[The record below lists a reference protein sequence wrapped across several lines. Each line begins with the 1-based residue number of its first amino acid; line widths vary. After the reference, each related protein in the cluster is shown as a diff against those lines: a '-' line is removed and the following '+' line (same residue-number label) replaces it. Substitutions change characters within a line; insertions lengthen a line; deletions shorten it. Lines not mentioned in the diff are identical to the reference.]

1 MTIRVLIADDHA
13 LVRAGFAL
21 VVGNEPGMRVV
32 GEAANGTAAVTLAR
46 STRPDV
52 VLMDIRMPGLDGI
65 EATRR
70 ITADPAVTARVLI
83 LTTFDLDEYVFGAL
97 RAGAS
102 GFLVEDTRPALLL
115 EAIRTLAVG
124 EACWPPAPPAASS
137 RSSPATPHPQPGP
150 MPPAESLTSR
160 ERDVLGL
167 VGRGLSNTEICQQL
181 HISMATTK
189 THIGRLLT
197 KFGARDR
204 AQLVIAAYQSGLVAG
219 WSGRGR
225 PTYA

>member
-32 GEAANGTAAVTLAR
+32 GEAATGTAAVTLAR

-124 EACWPPAPPAASS
+124 EALLAPSATRRLIQEFTRHPAPPARPDA
-137 RSSPATPHPQPGP
+137 
-150 MPPAESLTSR
+150 
-160 ERDVLGL
+160 
-167 VGRGLSNTEICQQL
+167 
-181 HISMATTK
+181 
-189 THIGRLLT
+189 
-197 KFGARDR
+197 AR
-204 AQLVIAAYQSGLVAG
+204 
-219 WSGRGR
+219 
-225 PTYA
+225 